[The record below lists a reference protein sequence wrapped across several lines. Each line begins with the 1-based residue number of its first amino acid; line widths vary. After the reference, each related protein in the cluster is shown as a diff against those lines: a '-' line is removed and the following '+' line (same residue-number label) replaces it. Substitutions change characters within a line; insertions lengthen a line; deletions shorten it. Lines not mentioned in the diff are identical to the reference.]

1 MDDTT
6 EPLRDDERERLNAY
20 DAAAILRAD
29 TREARAAEALELL
42 RGEALP
48 PHGGGRMSE
57 QAPTYNGRPAPEAP
71 SAYPPWRDPDV
82 ELPDSDETVLV
93 ECDGDEPV
101 WLGYHD
107 GAQWLS
113 VEGEAIAVT
122 GWMPLPPSR
131 SLR

>member
-1 MDDTT
+1 
-6 EPLRDDERERLNAY
+6 
-20 DAAAILRAD
+20 
-29 TREARAAEALELL
+29 
-42 RGEALP
+42 
-48 PHGGGRMSE
+48 MSE
-57 QAPTYNGRPAPEAP
+57 HAPTYNGRRAPEAP
-71 SAYPPWRDPDV
+71 SAYPPWRDTAD

-113 VEGEAIAVT
+113 VDGEAIHVT
-122 GWMPLPPSR
+122 GWMPLPPPR